1 MSSNA
6 LPATE
11 MCSVLGSS
19 TRLPDIYFRA
29 DGRIDITASVVLAL
43 DIREGDSLDIWE
55 DGGERLLY
63 VRNRASS
70 SIGRHKATC
79 RSTKKSHRYMR
90 AWCVE
95 LCSYMLACTGGLSE
109 AHLLV
114 GEKTVHP
121 LIGVAVPLITR
132 NNLYEKQ

>member
-1 MSSNA
+1 
-6 LPATE
+6 

-19 TRLPDIYFRA
+19 TRLPDVYFRA

-43 DIREGDSLDIWE
+43 DLREGDSIDIWE

-63 VRNRASS
+63 VRNRAGSS
-70 SIGRHKATC
+70 VGRHKATC

-95 LCSYMLACTGGLSE
+95 LCSYVLRTTGGLPE

-114 GEKTVHP
+114 GEKMMHP
-121 LIGVAVPLITR
+121 QVGAAVPLITR
-132 NNLYEKQ
+132 NNLYHEKED